1 MSEKLL
7 TEEIKDIA
15 HRMITASSDH
25 ALSRP
30 EFEGYLKAILAKT
43 ASTVRVREMA
53 YFHGQL
59 KHYLETVPRENMWD
73 EISGFVMSSEG
84 ELEALKR
91 GENVRKEKT
100 ESR

>member
-1 MSEKLL
+1 MTEKLL

-43 ASTVRVREMA
+43 ASAMRAETLRGLLEGLDAEVTKYGTLRYTVTAGATILNRIA
-53 YFHGQL
+53 
-59 KHYLETVPRENMWD
+59 
-73 EISGFVMSSEG
+73 
-84 ELEALKR
+84 EALKGGDNAR
-91 GENVRKEKT
+91 
-100 ESR
+100 